1 MRPSHMALGPFGRAN
16 NMAEAVILTDSARR
30 HMEGLIEKQ
39 GKPIVRLQVK
49 GGGCAGFQYDWQMTD
64 TKEQDDEIIKL
75 ANGEFAIDSQ
85 SLLFI
90 IGTTVD
96 YVEEVFGSY
105 LQIKNPNSTSS
116 CGCGESFAV

>member
-1 MRPSHMALGPFGRAN
+1 
-16 NMAEAVILTDSARR
+16 MAEAVILTDSARR
-30 HMEGLIEKQ
+30 HMEGLITKQ

-49 GGGCAGFQYDWQMTD
+49 GGGCAGFQYEWEMSDA
-64 TKEQDDEIIKL
+64 KEAEDEVIAL

-90 IGTTVD
+90 MGTTVD
-96 YVEEVFGSY
+96 YVEEVFGSS
-105 LQIKNPNSTSS
+105 LQIKNPNSKAS

>member
-1 MRPSHMALGPFGRAN
+1 MAD
-16 NMAEAVILTDSARR
+16 AVILTDSARR
-30 HMEGLIEKQ
+30 HMQGLIEKQ

-49 GGGCAGFQYDWQMTD
+49 GGGCAGFQYEWKMTD
-64 TKEQDDEIIKL
+64 SKEFDDETIQL
-75 ANGEFAIDSQ
+75 ENGEFVIDSA
-85 SLLFI
+85 SMLYV

-116 CGCGESFAV
+116 CGCGESVGF

>member
-1 MRPSHMALGPFGRAN
+1 MT
-16 NMAEAVILTDSARR
+16 EAVILTDSARR
-30 HMEGLIEKQ
+30 HMEGLITKQ

-49 GGGCAGFQYDWQMTD
+49 GGGCAGFQYEWEMADS
-64 TKEQDDEIIKL
+64 KEEGDEVIVL

-90 IGTTVD
+90 MGTTVD
-96 YVEEVFGSY
+96 YVEEVFGSS
-105 LQIKNPNSTSS
+105 LQIKNPNSKAS

>member
-1 MRPSHMALGPFGRAN
+1 MAD
-16 NMAEAVILTDSARR
+16 AVILTDSARR
-30 HMEGLIEKQ
+30 HMQGLIEKQ
-39 GKPIVRLQVK
+39 GKPIVRLQFK
-49 GGGCAGFQYDWQMTD
+49 GGGCAGFQYEWKMTD
-64 TKEQDDEIIKL
+64 SKEFDDETIQL
-75 ANGEFAIDSQ
+75 ENGEFVIDSA
-85 SLLFI
+85 SMLYV